1 VGRPGSLTAD
11 PLRFAGAGAA
21 GLAVRRLDRDAAGAV
36 PLRLADRALAP
47 LTCLRLE
54 TLRDPAR
61 GDEALAAA
69 LARYGEEAAGVGERG
84 ELRAPAAPLRVERP
98 ASPERVAAPSPGTRR
113 LERATRARGLP
124 AGAPVERRRGRRASP
139 VSDAVTAPAASRA
152 AETPRLVRHVQG
164 LEWLTDRVPG
174 GRESIDRPLTLAAP
188 AKHATTLPEE
198 HRRPRAVTPGPDEAR
213 RAGAQPSPPVVP
225 PSGLGP
231 APAPGPEPQRALALP
246 HERGDAADGA
256 FEGEHGLVAL
266 VRAWNEPSRPGP
278 AVEAA
283 APASPSVPVQPE
295 LVARDVPEP
304 VVRRRRVAEQPLL
317 PARAPEELLGL
328 GDELGRV
335 LVAELRRYG
344 IEIDR

>member
-1 VGRPGSLTAD
+1 MGRSGSLTAD

-36 PLRLADRALAP
+36 PLRFADRALAP
-47 LTCLRLE
+47 LTCMRLE

-61 GDEALAAA
+61 GDEALVAA
-69 LARYGEEAAGVGERG
+69 LARYGEEAAVESAHG
-84 ELRAPAAPLRVERP
+84 ELRAPAAPMRVERP
-98 ASPERVAAPSPGTRR
+98 APQGRVAPPAPAARR
-113 LERATRARGLP
+113 FEQVTRAPGLP
-124 AGAPVERRRGRRASP
+124 AGAPVEARRGKRAST

-164 LEWLTDRVPG
+164 LEWLADRVPG
-174 GRESIDRPLTLAAP
+174 GRESIDRPFTLAAP
-188 AKHATTLPEE
+188 LMHATPAEE
-198 HRRPRAVTPGPDEAR
+198 HRRPRGVTPGPGEGR
-213 RAGAQPSPPVVP
+213 GAGSQPSPPVVSQ
-225 PSGLGP
+225 SGLVP
-231 APAPGPEPQRALALP
+231 APAPGPEPQRALAP
-246 HERGDAADGA
+246 AEGRPDGA
-256 FEGEHGLVAL
+256 RDAVDGEHGLAAL

-283 APASPSVPVQPE
+283 APALPSVPVHPE
-295 LVARDVPEP
+295 LVATDVPEP
-304 VVRRRRVAEQPLL
+304 VVRRRRVAELPLQ